1 MLRDSRPGNIE
12 TGPCSPRRRWRVVM
26 KRHRVMRAVY
36 WSRERSRLYI
46 GRERGRGCI
55 LVEREVEAV
64 FWSRERSRLYF
75 GRERGRGCILVEREV
90 EAHTTMRTHHA
101 LQAPCCAR
109 AAAMRRHHL
118 SASNSRS
125 LHWPGGSPAQQACPA
140 PWRSRH
146 TGPPSSG
153 PACRGTT
160 SARKYKLQPFK
171 FATSTN
177 DSESGCLVEVLSCVY
192 TIRRHASGF
201 MHAPGPA
208 CRGTASRWPSP
219 SAAAAAPP

>member
-1 MLRDSRPGNIE
+1 MLRDSRPDNVE
-12 TGPCSPRRRWRVVM
+12 TEPCSPL
-26 KRHRVMRAVY
+26 ACFY
-36 WSRERSRLYI
+36 AEASRYA
-46 GRERGRGCI
+46 C
-55 LVEREVEAV
+55 
-64 FWSRERSRLYF
+64 
-75 GRERGRGCILVEREV
+75 CILVEREV

-101 LQAPCCAR
+101 LQAPCCAC

-125 LHWPGGSPAQQACPA
+125 LQWTGGSPAQQACPA

-171 FATSTN
+171 FATSH
-177 DSESGCLVEVLSCVY
+177 LVQMTPSRAY
-192 TIRRHASGF
+192 THDQHAR
-201 MHAPGPA
+201 PELP
-208 CRGTASRWPSP
+208 CRGTIVCVHNTPACLRLHARAWACLPRYCISMAVSVRRSCSASLSRVIFSFFDSTCHVPRP
-219 SAAAAAPP
+219 PAAAVSRLLKRRLREPRS